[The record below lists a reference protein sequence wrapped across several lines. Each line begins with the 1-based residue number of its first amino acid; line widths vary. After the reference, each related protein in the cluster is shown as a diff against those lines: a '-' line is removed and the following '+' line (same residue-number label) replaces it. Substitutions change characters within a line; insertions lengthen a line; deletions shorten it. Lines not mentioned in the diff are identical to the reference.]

1 MLRATDTRDP
11 LAVAGRIRSDYLAMF
26 ADGDR
31 SFIPQVF
38 GWAMD
43 CFNGRF
49 PGYQPNDA
57 RYHDLEHTMQGAL
70 CLSALLRGRQESG
83 EPPALERSHYELAI
97 LAILFHDTGYLKRRD
112 DTTGTGAKYTDTHV
126 QRSCEFAATFL
137 TAKGYG
143 AAAIESVQNMIRCT
157 GLGANITAIP
167 FQSDVERISGFSL
180 GTADLLGQMAAPDY
194 VDKLPILY
202 EEFVEA
208 GRFLGKAGAVGFSSA
223 DDLMRKTPGF
233 WDKYVRPKI
242 SSDFRGLFRFLARP
256 LPDGMNE
263 YLNQIEAN
271 MARIR
276 KAVGAQSP
284 AL

>member
-1 MLRATDTRDP
+1 MRFLTPHEHAVVAAAADRLIPP
-11 LAVAGRIRSDYLAMF
+11 L
-26 ADGDR
+26 DGH
-31 SFIPQVF
+31 
-38 GWAMD
+38 
-43 CFNGRF
+43 
-49 PGYQPNDA
+49 PGG
-57 RYHDLEHTMQGAL
+57 GAL
-70 CLSALLRGRQESG
+70 GVA
-83 EPPALERSHYELAI
+83 
-97 LAILFHDTGYLKRRD
+97 
-112 DTTGTGAKYTDTHV
+112 
-126 QRSCEFAATFL
+126 
-137 TAKGYG
+137 
-143 AAAIESVQNMIRCT
+143 
-157 GLGANITAIP
+157 
-167 FQSDVERISGFSL
+167 
-180 GTADLLGQMAAPDY
+180 DY